1 MSDLLLLPNLGSST
15 PAYSIMVSSG
25 YSSSGQ
31 YFAVSTDS
39 VYAFNVDSLN
49 SGAAYSFNPYTM
61 YYTIGSEVVST
72 TPLELSVTIDGVSHT
87 YYRVQRSTGG
97 YYTSPAAPQ
106 VANDKDAIAMML
118 GAMAYQIVY
127 YLTNCSAPSA
137 PTSVQPGGTV
147 SFPVTVSPG
156 YNIFNPVQGGS
167 ISVYQGNDY
176 IPFTFEN
183 GQLTF
188 TAPGGG

>member
-1 MSDLLLLPNLGSST
+1 MSDLLLLPNLGSSIPSYAT
-15 PAYSIMVSSG
+15 MVSSG

-31 YFAVSTDS
+31 YYAVSTDS

-49 SGAAYSFNPYTM
+49 AGASYSFNSYTM
-61 YYTIGSEVVST
+61 YYTIGSQVSSA
-72 TPLELSVTIDGVSHT
+72 TPLSLTITIDGVSYA
-87 YYRVQRSTGG
+87 YYRVQRSSGQ
-97 YYTSPAAPQ
+97 YYDSPAAPQ
-106 VANDKDAIAMML
+106 VANDEEAIAMML
-118 GAMAYQIVY
+118 GAMAIPITY

-167 ISVYQGNDY
+167 ISVYQGDVY